1 MKEIN
6 FSFIT
11 LAFLVLAI
19 KPVSAQTD
27 TIVLGRVPDTI
38 LLKETVVKAYK
49 ADRQMPVTF
58 KNIGKP
64 EIDRLNVGQEPSRMF
79 SFAPAIN
86 SYSDAGNYQ
95 GYSYFR
101 LRGID
106 QARINMTLD
115 GIPLN
120 EPEDQGAYFSNY
132 PDFLNSVQSLQI
144 QRGVG
149 TSTNGVA
156 SYAGSIN
163 FSSPELMDEQ
173 YTELGINYG
182 SYNTCRLY
190 GEFQRRIQK
199 DKAIYARISHI
210 SSDGY
215 KYHSGNRSNSA
226 FLSSSWYKNKQTFR
240 FTGFAGNQKNELAWI
255 GVPMDS
261 LKKNGRINGNS
272 DENDSFF
279 QSLASIQHTYTLSNH
294 IRISSVVYYNYLK
307 GNYDF
312 DLNNFLGLPLNEE
325 MYNYA
330 FEHHFTG
337 FFSNLQVF
345 TGRVKFYSGIHFNA
359 FNRIHTGSEKTIGEL
374 YQNTGYKNEFSVFA
388 KLNYK
393 LGMFYLFADLQY
405 RHATFDYKGTV
416 DLNALAWD
424 FVNPKIGL
432 NYFLGAGTN
441 IYYSFGTNGREPTR
455 NDIFN
460 GEDDLLADSL
470 GNPMYSNVLPERVFN
485 HEIGIKAQH
494 SKWYLFANLYRM
506 GFTHEIVLNGQFGPN
521 GLPLHSNVAK
531 SSRNGV
537 EIDFGYRI
545 LSVLKYSTNIS
556 CSYNRIIEEEISIE
570 PVLTPAFIWNH
581 EIIFHKKRVEF
592 ALSGKYQSSSYID
605 FENSTKLPS
614 FLETNMRFAYSLKKI
629 SITLGV
635 NNLTNAEILTN
646 GYMGIDGTPLYFIQ
660 APRNYFMA
668 LTWKI

>member
-1 MKEIN
+1 MI
-6 FSFIT
+6 FRFIVFAL
-11 LAFLVLAI
+11 LALAI
-19 KPVSAQTD
+19 KPAFSQTD
-27 TIVLGRVPDTI
+27 TIRIGRIPHSV
-38 LLKETVVKAYK
+38 LLKEAVIKAYK
-49 ADRQMPVTF
+49 ADKHMPVTF
-58 KNIGKP
+58 KNVSKSAI
-64 EIDRLNVGQEPSRMF
+64 ERINVGQEPSHIF
-79 SFAPAIN
+79 SFSPAIN

-106 QARINMTLD
+106 QTRINMTLD

-156 SYAGSIN
+156 SYAGSMN
-163 FSSPELMDEQ
+163 FSSPELREEE

-182 SYNTCRLY
+182 SYNTFRLY

-199 DKAIYARISHI
+199 DKAVYARISHI

-215 KYHSGNRSNSA
+215 KYHSGNQSNSV
-226 FLSSSWYKNKQTFR
+226 FLSSAWYKNKQTFK
-240 FTGFAGNQKNELAWI
+240 FTGFAGNQKNQLAWM
-255 GVPMDS
+255 GVPLNT

-272 DENDSFF
+272 DENDHFF
-279 QSLASIQHTYTLSNH
+279 QALASIQHTFALSSH
-294 IRISSVVYYNYLK
+294 IRINSVVYYNYLK

-337 FFSNLQVF
+337 FFSNLQVL
-345 TGRVKFYSGIHFNA
+345 TGRMKFYSGIHVNT

-374 YQNTGYKNEFSVFA
+374 YQNTGYKNGFSAFA
-388 KLNYK
+388 KMNYK

-405 RHATFDYKGTV
+405 RYTTFKYKGSV
-416 DLNALAWD
+416 DLNAMAWN
-424 FVNPKIGL
+424 FVNPKVGMS
-432 NYFLGAGTN
+432 YFLGSRTN

-460 GEDDLLADSL
+460 GEDDLLSDSL
-470 GNPMYSNVLPERVFN
+470 GNPLYSNVLPERVFN
-485 HEIGIKAQH
+485 HEMGIKTMH
-494 SKWYLFANLYRM
+494 TKWYLFANVYRM
-506 GFTHEIVLNGQFGPN
+506 NFTREIVLNGQFGPN
-521 GLPLHSNVAK
+521 GLPLHSNVAR
-531 SSRNGV
+531 SSRNGL
-537 EIDFGYRI
+537 EIDFGYHI

-556 CSYNRIIEEEISIE
+556 CSYNRINEEEISIE
-570 PVLTPAFIWNH
+570 PVLTPRFIWNQ
-581 EIIFHKKRVEF
+581 EFVFHKKSIEF
-592 ALSGKYQSSSYID
+592 ALSGKFQSSSYID

-614 FLETNMRFAYSLKKI
+614 FIETNMRFAYSIKEI
-629 SITLGV
+629 SIALGI
-635 NNLTNAEILTN
+635 NNLTNTEILAN
-646 GYMGIDGTPLYFIQ
+646 GYMGIDGTPLYFVQ